1 MTTRKM
7 GVNKMSKKRIVKI
20 SLIAILVVLILLS
33 IPFFKTIFQVPII
46 GSITGA
52 EYEFIEIDGV
62 RYVKDSSGARAGDF
76 SGADRGEY
84 LGAVTD
90 GNITMRVFSVKGDD
104 SRRYIYAL
112 WDWDGAFYSKEDNQQ
127 I

>member
-7 GVNKMSKKRIVKI
+7 GVNKMSKKNYQNFFNRHL
-20 SLIAILVVLILLS
+20 SGSGLVIHTFL
-33 IPFFKTIFQVPII
+33 KTIFQVPII

-62 RYVKDSSGARAGDF
+62 RYIKDSAGAKVDEF
-76 SGADRGEY
+76 SSANRGEY

-90 GNITMRVFSVKGDD
+90 GNIIMRVFSVKGDD
-104 SRRYIYAL
+104 SGRYIYAL
-112 WDWDGAFYSKEDNQQ
+112 
-127 I
+127 